1 MALTLRRRAAPEG
14 FFDSSPRG
22 EEHAASKISNSAPW
36 RCFEA
41 LSGIRSRSPSAR
53 HSSANSVRHLRATLL
68 PANYSEPP
76 HELLL
81 PAHQEDPA
89 TWQRELLSAIG
100 APASAQVF
108 SARICP
114 RLVVF
119 WAIAPS
125 SAEIN
130 ERAGRL
136 ARISHIY
143 GDALAVE
150 CDSNDSAFNEC
161 DNSETA
167 QCKHIAA
174 ASPAAATASASTRA
188 KISPPCPPAS
198 PSSPPLPHSPQTPL
212 PSASSCRRSASL
224 PSLTHPLPPAL
235 PLLPHRDALHSRV
248 PGHSGPILPRL
259 ARSEPPSPPLLE
271 PPLMPSTLDHAL
283 PSSLDTCEEL
293 SAPNLPSPPSLETPL
308 TPSTPNPP
316 PPPALC
322 LASLLPYDVTERIFL
337 ALSFADLISCAAV
350 CKAWRCHV
358 SSNQHILL
366 NVTIT
371 RPRVTFSSPVS
382 PAPCPLP
389 PLLVVRAAEAGN
401 LDACVIMGSV
411 MEARGEQQRA
421 LECAVD
427 LLCSVLL
434 LLGYVYLDVYTY
446 VLGYVYLDVYTYV
459 LGYVYLNVYTY
470 VLGYV
475 HLGVYTYMLGYVH
488 LDGEGTPPRSVA
500 IIRSLYLR
508 LKLICSPPFS
518 PMAAAAGVHVSGWGG
533 HVHTVGVLYHLSKPT
548 CTPLLTPLQLLLGY
562 MYLDGEGTGKPS
574 IEEAVRWYACHGM
587 C

>member
-1 MALTLRRRAAPEG
+1 MVEMALTLRRRAAPES
-14 FFDSSPRG
+14 FLESIPRG
-22 EEHAASKISNSAPW
+22 EECAASKISDTAPW

-53 HSSANSVRHLRATLL
+53 HSSANSARHLRATLL

-81 PAHQEDPA
+81 PAHQQDPA
-89 TWQRELLSAIG
+89 TWQLELLSAIG

-161 DNSETA
+161 DKSETA

-174 ASPAAATASASTRA
+174 ATAAASTRA
-188 KISPPCPPAS
+188 KSSPPYPPAS
-198 PSSPPLPHSPQTPL
+198 SSSLPLPRSPQTL
-212 PSASSCRRSASL
+212 PPSSSSCRRSASL
-224 PSLTHPLPPAL
+224 PALAHPPPPLLSPLPDHNAPHPIRQGHAL
-235 PLLPHRDALHSRV
+235 FDPPSTSSL
-248 PGHSGPILPRL
+248 
-259 ARSEPPSPPLLE
+259 EPPSNPSKIDPPY
-271 PPLMPSTLDHAL
+271 PLSIE
-283 PSSLDTCEEL
+283 TCHQL
-293 SAPNLPSPPSLETPL
+293 TTPTNLPSPPSLEASLKPSALHPSPPL
-308 TPSTPNPP
+308 SFAPFIKLSFLHPP

-322 LASLLPYDVTERIFL
+322 LASLLPYDVAERIFL

-358 SSNQHILL
+358 SSNQSHPIPYSRRVRNQPIRSHVRLPTL
-366 NVTIT
+366 PAHLSHHQEPFTISPRRSPLASPTVTLRHSHLSGVPLT
-371 RPRVTFSSPVS
+371 VS

-401 LDACVIMGSV
+401 LDSCVIMARV

-421 LECAVD
+421 LEWYRKAARMGHQGSQYRMGEAYYRGD
-427 LLCSVLL
+427 GDWPRDEEEALAWLLRAARNAQA
-434 LLGYVYLDVYTY
+434 DP
-446 VLGYVYLDVYTYV
+446 VLG
-459 LGYVYLNVYTY
+459 
-470 VLGYV
+470 
-475 HLGVYTYMLGYVH
+475 
-488 LDGEGTPPRSVA
+488 
-500 IIRSLYLR
+500 
-508 LKLICSPPFS
+508 
-518 PMAAAAGVHVSGWGG
+518 AAAAVSF
-533 HVHTVGVLYHLSKPT
+533 
-548 CTPLLTPLQLLLGY
+548 
-562 MYLDGEGTGKPS
+562 
-574 IEEAVRWYACHGM
+574 
-587 C
+587 

>member
-1 MALTLRRRAAPEG
+1 MALTLRRRAAPES
-14 FFDSSPRG
+14 FLESIPRG
-22 EEHAASKISNSAPW
+22 EECAASKISDSAPW

-53 HSSANSVRHLRATLL
+53 HSSANSARHLRATLL

-81 PAHQEDPA
+81 PAHQQDPA
-89 TWQRELLSAIG
+89 TWQLELLSAIG

-125 SAEIN
+125 SVEIN

-161 DNSETA
+161 DKSETA

-174 ASPAAATASASTRA
+174 ATAAASTRA
-188 KISPPCPPAS
+188 KSSPPYPPAS
-198 PSSPPLPHSPQTPL
+198 SSSLPLPRSPQTL
-212 PSASSCRRSASL
+212 PPSSSSCRRSASL
-224 PSLTHPLPPAL
+224 PALAHPPPPLLSPLPHHNAPHPIRQGHAL
-235 PLLPHRDALHSRV
+235 FDPPSTPSL
-248 PGHSGPILPRL
+248 
-259 ARSEPPSPPLLE
+259 EPPSSPSKLDPPS
-271 PPLMPSTLDHAL
+271 PLSIE
-283 PSSLDTCEEL
+283 TCHQL
-293 SAPNLPSPPSLETPL
+293 TTPTNLPSPPSLEASLKPSALHPSPPL
-308 TPSTPNPP
+308 SFAPFIKLSSLHPP

-322 LASLLPYDVTERIFL
+322 LASLLPYDVAERIFL

-358 SSNQHILL
+358 SSNQVSATCPGLTH
-366 NVTIT
+366 
-371 RPRVTFSSPVS
+371 SSFL
-382 PAPCPLP
+382 A
-389 PLLVVRAAEAGN
+389 VVRAAEAGN
-401 LDACVIMGSV
+401 LDACVIMARV

-421 LECAVD
+421 LEWYRKAARMGHQGSQYRMGEAYYRGD
-427 LLCSVLL
+427 GDWLRDEEEALAWLLRAARNAQA
-434 LLGYVYLDVYTY
+434 DP
-446 VLGYVYLDVYTYV
+446 VLG
-459 LGYVYLNVYTY
+459 
-470 VLGYV
+470 
-475 HLGVYTYMLGYVH
+475 
-488 LDGEGTPPRSVA
+488 
-500 IIRSLYLR
+500 
-508 LKLICSPPFS
+508 
-518 PMAAAAGVHVSGWGG
+518 AAAA
-533 HVHTVGVLYHLSKPT
+533 
-548 CTPLLTPLQLLLGY
+548 LLLGY

-574 IEEAVRWYACHGM
+574 TEEAIRCIAEHHPSGVMAEGCILLPVGVLD
-587 C
+587 